1 MPFSSAG
8 PLWRQSRQLTRGPSG
23 SSSTTTIRS
32 VEPSNE
38 RRITEIRQAIPAT
51 TDEAVLTAF
60 VMVVQWIRIIFHC
73 WQTHTLYNKRTY
85 LSALQKR
92 GSSLMKLLAEAPA

>member
-1 MPFSSAG
+1 
-8 PLWRQSRQLTRGPSG
+8 
-23 SSSTTTIRS
+23 
-32 VEPSNE
+32 
-38 RRITEIRQAIPAT
+38 
-51 TDEAVLTAF
+51 VLTAF